1 MNKKTI
7 WSLIAIIV
15 IILVVILL
23 GSKSK
28 DDGIIK
34 VGYIGP
40 QTGPSAVLG
49 MDAIPAIQIAVDE
62 INSKGGING
71 KPVELIIEDDKYL
84 AKDTVNAYNKLVN
97 IDKVDVI
104 LAANYGGV
112 FAIAEQ
118 AKKDDVIVIDPLDCN
133 TELAELNENIFCLA
147 TETES
152 IGESLADYMV
162 GQNKMTAG
170 IMYST
175 KDSFMNLVAKSFE
188 DRFVSKGGKVIAK
201 EQFNYEDVDYK
212 TQLLKIKGSN
222 PTGLV
227 ILGHDEQGIIMK
239 QARELGIYVSFFA
252 TGTITSPVAQ
262 EAANGNA
269 EGTLFAYWD
278 ASSDNKL
285 AKDFDA
291 KFVQK
296 VGRSPILPLTT
307 HPAYDTMQV
316 LFKVVGEI
324 KGTVDSDKIANG
336 LLKIKDFQGTT
347 GKISFDNDGGA
358 RIKESVFKLVNGLPV
373 KIN

>member
-1 MNKKTI
+1 
-7 WSLIAIIV
+7 
-15 IILVVILL
+15 
-23 GSKSK
+23 
-28 DDGIIK
+28 
-34 VGYIGP
+34 
-40 QTGPSAVLG
+40 
-49 MDAIPAIQIAVDE
+49 
-62 INSKGGING
+62 
-71 KPVELIIEDDKYL
+71 
-84 AKDTVNAYNKLVN
+84 
-97 IDKVDVI
+97 
-104 LAANYGGV
+104 
-112 FAIAEQ
+112 
-118 AKKDDVIVIDPLDCN
+118 VIVIDPLDCN

-175 KDSFMNLVAKSFE
+175 KDSFMNLVAKAFE
-188 DRFVSKGGKVIAK
+188 DRFTSKGGKVIAK